1 MLETTPSV
9 PIAQVP
15 PENSSA
21 PALFIDFEGIAMIWR
36 RDMVRLWR
44 QRSRLFGAVAR
55 ALVWLFALGFG
66 LRGSLGS
73 IAGFSYEQFVFP
85 GVIAMTVI
93 FSGLQSAISI
103 VYDREFGFLKEV
115 QVAPT
120 PRSTLVIG
128 KCLGGASSSTI
139 QALIILFFAPLASV
153 ALNPLNVLG
162 TIVATFVTAL
172 AIAGLGVV
180 IAMWITDFENFG
192 TIQNFI
198 TLPLYMFSG
207 AIFPTRQ
214 VPGWLHAILLLN
226 PLAYGVNAIR
236 GVLLGYDIASVPFNL
251 AVLLAFTIV
260 MVSLAIWMSGREV

>member
-1 MLETTPSV
+1 MLNTTQPAIV
-9 PIAQVP
+9 PQNA
-15 PENSSA
+15 PENSAA
-21 PALFIDFEGIAMIWR
+21 PAFFIDPEGIAMIWR

-44 QRSRLFGAVAR
+44 QRSRLLGAVAR

-66 LRGSLGS
+66 LRGSLGTIS
-73 IAGFSYEQFVFP
+73 GFNYEQFVFP

-128 KCLGGASSSTI
+128 KCLGGASSSTV
-139 QALIILFFAPLASV
+139 QALIILLFAPFASV
-153 ALNPLNVLG
+153 ALNPLNVLL
-162 TIVATFVTAL
+162 TIVATFITAL
-172 AIAGLGVV
+172 AISGLGVV

-214 VPGWLHAILLLN
+214 VPGWLHIVLLFN
-226 PLAYGVNAIR
+226 PLSYGVNAIR
-236 GVLLGYDIASVPFNL
+236 GVLLGYEFSSVPFNL
-251 AVLLAFTIV
+251 AVLLAFTVV
-260 MVSLAIWMSGREV
+260 MVIIAIWMSQREV

>member
-1 MLETTPSV
+1 MLKSTQPATVLPNST
-9 PIAQVP
+9 
-15 PENSSA
+15 ENSSS
-21 PALFIDFEGIAMIWR
+21 PAFFIDPEGIAMIWR

-44 QRSRLFGAVAR
+44 QRSRMLGAMAR

-139 QALIILFFAPLASV
+139 QALFILIFAPFASV
-153 ALNPLNVLG
+153 ALNPLNVLA
-162 TIVATFVTAL
+162 TVAATFITAL
-172 AIAGLGVV
+172 AISAMGIV

-214 VPGWLHAILLLN
+214 VPPWFHALLLLN
-226 PLAYGVNAIR
+226 PLTYGVNAIR
-236 GVLLGYDIASVPFNL
+236 GVLLGYEIASVPLNL
-251 AVLLAFTIV
+251 AILVAFTIV
-260 MVSLAIWMSGREV
+260 MLLLAIAMSRKEI

>member
-1 MLETTPSV
+1 MLKTTQPDIVSH
-9 PIAQVP
+9 VP
-15 PENSSA
+15 PENRSA
-21 PALFIDFEGIAMIWR
+21 PAFFIDPEGIAMIWR

-44 QRSRLFGAVAR
+44 QRSRLLGAVAR

-128 KCLGGASSSTI
+128 KCLGGASSSTL
-139 QALIILFFAPLASV
+139 QALIILVFAPLASV
-153 ALNPLNVLG
+153 ALNPLNVLA

-192 TIQNFI
+192 TLQNFI

-214 VPGWLHAILLLN
+214 VPPWLHTVLLLN
-226 PLAYGVNAIR
+226 PLSYGVNAIR
-236 GVLLGYDIASVPFNL
+236 GVLLGYEIDSVPFNL
-251 AVLLAFTIV
+251 AVLLAFTLG
-260 MVSLAIWMSGREV
+260 MVALAIWMSRREV

>member
-1 MLETTPSV
+1 MLKTTQPV
-9 PIAQVP
+9 IVP
-15 PENSSA
+15 PQELEHSA
-21 PALFIDFEGIAMIWR
+21 TRTLFLDPEGIAMIWL

-44 QRSRLFGAVAR
+44 QRTRLLGAVAR

-120 PRSTLVIG
+120 PRSTMVIG

-139 QALIILFFAPLASV
+139 QALVILVFAPFAAVSLT
-153 ALNPLNVLG
+153 PLNVLA
-162 TIVATFVTAL
+162 TVVATFVTAL
-172 AIAGLGVV
+172 AISGMGVV
-180 IAMWITDFENFG
+180 IAMWMTDFENFG
-192 TIQNFI
+192 TFQNFI

-214 VPGWLHAILLLN
+214 VPPWLHTVLLLN
-226 PLAYGVNAIR
+226 PLSYGVNAIR
-236 GVLLGYDIASVPFNL
+236 GVLLGYQLADVPFNL
-251 AVLLAFTIV
+251 AVLLAFTVV
-260 MVSLAIWMSGREV
+260 MLILAIWMARREV

>member
-1 MLETTPSV
+1 MLKTTQSTAVPQTTP
-9 PIAQVP
+9 
-15 PENSSA
+15 ENRSA
-21 PALFIDFEGIAMIWR
+21 PAFFIDPEGIAMIWR

-44 QRSRLFGAVAR
+44 QRSRLLGAVAR

-73 IAGFSYEQFVFP
+73 IAGFNYEQFVFP

-128 KCLGGASSSTI
+128 KCLGGASSSTV
-139 QALIILFFAPLASV
+139 QALIILVFAPFASV
-153 ALNPLNVLG
+153 VLNPLNVLA
-162 TIVATFVTAL
+162 TVVATFVTAL

-207 AIFPTRQ
+207 AIFPTRL
-214 VPGWLHAILLLN
+214 VPPWLHAILLLN
-226 PLAYGVNAIR
+226 PLTYGVNAIR
-236 GVLLGYDIASVPFNL
+236 GVLLGYEIASVPLNL
-251 AVLLAFTIV
+251 AILLGFTVV
-260 MVSLAIWMSGREV
+260 MMAIAIWMSRREV

>member
-1 MLETTPSV
+1 MLNTTR
-9 PIAQVP
+9 PIAAPQFT
-15 PENSSA
+15 PESRST
-21 PALFIDFEGIAMIWR
+21 PILFLDPEGIAMIWR

-44 QRSRLFGAVAR
+44 QRSRLLGAVAR

-66 LRGSLGS
+66 LRGSLGT
-73 IAGFSYEQFVFP
+73 IAGFSYAEFVFP

-128 KCLGGASSSTI
+128 KCLGGASSSTM
-139 QALIILFFAPLASV
+139 QALIILVFAPFASV
-153 ALNPLNVLG
+153 TLTPLNVLA
-162 TIVATFVTAL
+162 TIGATFVTAL
-172 AIAGLGVV
+172 AISSLGIV

-207 AIFPTRQ
+207 AIFPTRA
-214 VPGWLHAILLLN
+214 VPSWLHIVLFLN
-226 PLAYGVNAIR
+226 PLSYGVNAIR
-236 GVLLGYDIASVPFNL
+236 GVLLGYDIANVPFNL
-251 AVLLAFTIV
+251 AVLLVFTGV
-260 MVSLAIWMSGREV
+260 MLMIAIWMSRREV

>member
-1 MLETTPSV
+1 MLKTPQ
-9 PIAQVP
+9 PIV
-15 PENSSA
+15 A
-21 PALFIDFEGIAMIWR
+21 PQAPVASRAATAFFIDPEGIAMIWR

-44 QRSRLFGAVAR
+44 QRSRLLGAMAR

-120 PRSTLVIG
+120 PRSTLVLG

-139 QALIILFFAPLASV
+139 QALIILIFAPFASV
-153 ALNPLNVLG
+153 ALNPVNVLA
-162 TIVATFVTAL
+162 TVVATFVTAL
-172 AIAGLGVV
+172 AISGLGVV

-214 VPGWLHAILLLN
+214 VPAWLHTVLLLN
-226 PLAYGVNAIR
+226 PLSYGVNAIR
-236 GVLLGYDIASVPFNL
+236 GVLLGYEINTVPLNL
-251 AVLLAFTIV
+251 GVLLVFSLV
-260 MVSLAIWMSGREV
+260 MMSIAIWMSRREM

>member
-1 MLETTPSV
+1 MLKITQPAV
-9 PIAQVP
+9 QPRAG
-15 PENSSA
+15 SA
-21 PALFIDFEGIAMIWR
+21 PAFILDPEGIAMIWQ

-44 QRSRLFGAVAR
+44 QRTRLLGAIAR
-55 ALVWLFALGFG
+55 ALVWLFALGLG
-66 LRGSLGS
+66 LRGSLSS
-73 IAGFSYEQFVFP
+73 ISGFSYEQFVFP

-128 KCLGGASSSTI
+128 KCLGGASSSTV
-139 QALIILFFAPLASV
+139 QALIILIFAPFASV
-153 ALNPLNVLG
+153 TLNPFNVLA

-172 AIAGLGVV
+172 AISGLGVV

-214 VPGWLHAILLLN
+214 VPPWLHVVLLLN
-226 PLAYGVNAIR
+226 PLSYGVNAIR

-251 AVLLAFTIV
+251 AVLLAFTVI
-260 MVSLAIWMSGREV
+260 MILIAIAMSRKEV

>member
-1 MLETTPSV
+1 MLETTSPTTPRLAPS
-9 PIAQVP
+9 AGQFRL
-15 PENSSA
+15 
-21 PALFIDFEGIAMIWR
+21 LFIDPEGIAMIWQ

-44 QRSRLFGAVAR
+44 QRTRLLGAIAR

-103 VYDREFGFLKEV
+103 VTDREFGFLKEV
-115 QVAPT
+115 TVAPT
-120 PRSTLVIG
+120 PRTTMIIG

-139 QALIILFFAPLASV
+139 QALIILVFAPFAHV
-153 ALNPLNVLG
+153 ALTPLNVLA
-162 TIVATFVTAL
+162 TFAATFVTAL
-172 AIAGLGVV
+172 AISSMGVV

-207 AIFPTRQ
+207 AIFPTKS
-214 VPGWLHAILLLN
+214 VPAWLSVVLRLN
-226 PLAYGVNAIR
+226 PLTYGVNAIR
-236 GVLLGYDIASVPFNL
+236 GVLLGYNIAEVPLNL
-251 AVLLAFTIV
+251 LVLLLFTIV
-260 MVSLAIWMSGREV
+260 MVIIAVFMAKREI

>member
-1 MLETTPSV
+1 MLKTTQPVTIPHHES
-9 PIAQVP
+9 
-15 PENSSA
+15 EHRA
-21 PALFIDFEGIAMIWR
+21 PRTLLIDPEGIAMIWQ

-44 QRSRLFGAVAR
+44 QRSRLLGAVAR

-120 PRSTLVIG
+120 PRSTMVIG

-139 QALIILFFAPLASV
+139 QALVILLFAPFAAVTLT
-153 ALNPLNVLG
+153 PLNVLA
-162 TIVATFVTAL
+162 TVVATFVTAL
-172 AIAGLGVV
+172 AISGMGVV
-180 IAMWITDFENFG
+180 IAMWMTDFENFG
-192 TIQNFI
+192 TFQNFI

-214 VPGWLHAILLLN
+214 VPPWLHTVLLLN
-226 PLAYGVNAIR
+226 PLSYGVNAIR
-236 GVLLGYDIASVPFNL
+236 GVLLGYQIAEVPFNL
-251 AVLLAFTIV
+251 AVLLAFTLVMLIV
-260 MVSLAIWMSGREV
+260 AILMTRREV